1 MGLNSLQAD
10 YIMRIYLEGV
20 NPGRGVDTA
29 QFPRT
34 TGGSLTRL
42 YSDEG
47 IFSVDQGRIQ
57 KIQVSDRPCEKV
69 VVGGVKAVIDHSEFK
84 SNRKVLHVP
93 PVCHTQSL
101 SVTKLMLREQARIWV
116 VMEEERGKTDSIYL
130 ETHESLDNPLIRE
143 DFVTL
148 VSKLKISQ
156 PIVDA
161 PMDN

>member
-20 NPGRGVDTA
+20 NPCRGLDTT
-29 QFPRT
+29 QFPRAA
-34 TGGSLTRL
+34 GCSLTRL

-47 IFSVDQGRIQ
+47 IFSIDDGRIQ
-57 KIQVSDRPCEKV
+57 RIQVSDKPCEKV
-69 VVGGVKAVIDHSEFK
+69 VVAGVRAVIDHSEFK

-116 VMEEERGKTDSIYL
+116 VMEEECGKTDSIYL

-161 PMDN
+161 PMDD